1 MMDDTQDG
9 VRTVTIRRDPMNTL
23 DLAAVERL
31 STLFETHPPDL
42 PLVLDGSEGV
52 FSAGVDAKQFMNY
65 DRAQRTQM
73 ARAIT
78 RMTAYLLRIPAP
90 VVASIPGHAL
100 GGGLVLALCCDYR
113 IATNA
118 EQAKFGLLEAKA
130 GIAFPDGP
138 AHIVQSELPAT
149 LLRHLTLS
157 SRSMSAADL
166 MRHGVFDETTEPDR
180 VSALASNRARELAGQ
195 PGFRAVKMQMRGALA
210 ARVQQLANEG
220 RESAF
225 S

>member
-1 MMDDTQDG
+1 MIEDTQDG

-31 STLFETHPPDL
+31 STLFENHPPDL
-42 PLVLDGSEGV
+42 PLVLEGSEGV
-52 FSAGVDAKQFMNY
+52 FSAGVDAKQFMKY

-149 LLRHLTLS
+149 LLRQLTMS

-166 MRHGVFDETTEPDR
+166 MRHGVFDETTDPDR
-180 VSALASNRARELAGQ
+180 LSALANNRARELAGQ
-195 PGFRAVKMQMRGALA
+195 PGFSAVKAQMRGALA
-210 ARVQQLANEG
+210 DRVHQLANEG

-225 S
+225 T

>member
-1 MMDDTQDG
+1 MLEDTEDG
-9 VRTVTIRRDPMNTL
+9 VRTVTLRRDPMNTL

-31 STLFETHPPDL
+31 SALFENHPPDL
-42 PLVLDGSEGV
+42 PLVLNGSEGV
-52 FSAGVDAKQFMNY
+52 FSAGVDAKQFIGY
-65 DRAQRTQM
+65 DRAQRVQM

-78 RMTAYLLRIPAP
+78 RMTANLLRIPAP

-113 IATNA
+113 VATNA

-149 LLRHLTLS
+149 VLRQLTLS
-157 SRSMSAADL
+157 SRIVSAADL
-166 MRHGVFDETTEPDR
+166 MRHGVFDETTDPDR
-180 VSALASNRARELAGQ
+180 VTALANNRARELAAQ
-195 PGFRAVKMQMRGALA
+195 PGFRAVKAQMRGALA
-210 ARVQQLANEG
+210 ARVHQLANEG